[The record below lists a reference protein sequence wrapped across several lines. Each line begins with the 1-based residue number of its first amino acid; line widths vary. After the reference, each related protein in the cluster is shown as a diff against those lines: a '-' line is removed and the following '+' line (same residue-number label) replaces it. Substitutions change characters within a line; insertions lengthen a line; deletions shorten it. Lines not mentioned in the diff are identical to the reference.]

1 MDEIKR
7 KISEEFDTSG
17 DAELSSDLRHE
28 IETSG
33 ELKDYA
39 DDLIKVEGVLHALR
53 DAKTVEP
60 EWDSLHDEISRSMDV
75 DGEVDASLL
84 EAPMPD
90 GEKDDALPAKEPV
103 EEKKP
108 PKKDAEPEDEG
119 PRQRLTAA
127 KTTAKGESSGVI
139 NLGALV
145 EQHRKSM
152 APTGGGLDV
161 PSGVIRAGA
170 PQQKGSK
177 MLPIAIAAGVLVV
190 VGIAGAIM
198 YSKAKSGQ
206 NNAVDIEAL
215 RAQLKEELKD
225 EYKTQILAEL
235 KAKGMSTEEAEAE
248 AERQAEQKAAHEA
261 EKKATEA
268 AEAAA
273 EGDQAAEALLAASS
287 DQKKKKKK
295 KKSGS
300 GGEASPTA
308 TNTYSSPKTAPK
320 KETTKKAPTSA
331 GDDLAALL
339 EGATGSKKKGSS
351 GELEKPAKTPTKTE
365 PKSSALDPKPTT
377 NPNLPKTLAKA
388 DIRKTMNKI
397 KPRILKCGEGK
408 LGTLML
414 ALVVSSDGKVK
425 SAKVSGK
432 FATDPAGQ
440 CAENVAKTVTFPPFQ
455 NPTASVTYP
464 FVFAPTPGQ

>member
-53 DAKTVEP
+53 DARTEEP
-60 EWDSLHDEISRSMDV
+60 EWDSLHDEISRSLDV
-75 DGEVDASLL
+75 DGEVEASLL

-90 GEKDDALPAKEPV
+90 GEKDDALPAEEPV

-108 PKKDAEPEDEG
+108 PKKDVEPEDEG
-119 PRQRLTAA
+119 PRQRLTAS

-145 EQHRKSM
+145 EEHRKSM
-152 APTGGGLDV
+152 LPAGGGLDV
-161 PSGVIRAGA
+161 PAGVISAGA

-177 MLPIAIAAGVLVV
+177 LLPIAIAAGILVV
-190 VGIAGAIM
+190 VGIAGAFM

-206 NNAVDIEAL
+206 GEAVDIEAL

-225 EYKTQILAEL
+225 EYKAQILAEL
-235 KAKGMSTEEAEAE
+235 KAQGMSTEEAEAE
-248 AERQAEQKAAHEA
+248 AERQAEQKAAEEA
-261 EKKATEA
+261 EKQA

-273 EGDQAAEALLAASS
+273 AEGEESAEEILAAST
-287 DQKKKKKK
+287 DAKKKKKK

-308 TNTYSSPKTAPK
+308 TNTYTAPKTAPK

-339 EGATGSKKKGSS
+339 EGATGSKKKGSES
-351 GELEKPAKTPTKTE
+351 ALEKPSKTPAKTE
-365 PKSSALDPKPTT
+365 PKPSALTPATT
-377 NPNLPKTLAKA
+377 SNPNLPKTLAKA

-397 KPRILKCGEGK
+397 KPRIMKCGEGK

-414 ALVVSSDGKVK
+414 ALVVANDGKVK

-464 FVFAPTPGQ
+464 FVFAPKPGE